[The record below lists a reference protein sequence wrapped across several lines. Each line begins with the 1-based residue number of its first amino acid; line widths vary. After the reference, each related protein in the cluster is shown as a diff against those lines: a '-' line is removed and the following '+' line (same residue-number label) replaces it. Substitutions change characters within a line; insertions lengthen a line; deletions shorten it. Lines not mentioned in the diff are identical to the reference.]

1 MSASSQP
8 WPALIATSRGALWRA
23 ADGALERL
31 SGPDVALRAALY
43 RPLVCHRPA
52 VAARLG
58 LDDLAARDLLELF
71 AFVRPA
77 QFCLPTVR
85 GLCEVL
91 DLPIPATLEEE
102 VASLPQ
108 AAGALLDE
116 LEGMAGLA

>member
-1 MSASSQP
+1 MSASLQL
-8 WPALIATSRGALWRA
+8 WPALVATSGGALWRA

-31 SGPDVALRAALY
+31 DGPDVALRAPIY

-58 LDDLAARDLLELF
+58 LDDPAPRDLLELF

-85 GLCEVL
+85 GLCEIL
-91 DLPIPATLEEE
+91 ALPVPATPEEE

-108 AAGALLDE
+108 VAQALLDE
-116 LEGMAGLA
+116 L